1 MTKHQKINR
10 KHFIAATGTA
20 AAGLALAGPNVLT
33 AAKAPKKARLA
44 LVGTGSRGSGMWG
57 RSVVQEYGDIVEFV
71 GLSDP
76 NPLRMAYVKKYMG
89 VDCPTFTNFDEMM
102 TKTKPDRLI
111 VTTPD
116 SLHHDYT
123 VRGLAYGSD
132 VIVEKPMAT
141 DEKKVQSIIDAEKKY
156 KGNVTV
162 TFNARHGNLSRKLK
176 EILMAGTIGDVT
188 SVDFNEYLDTD
199 HGASYFRRWHGIREN
214 SGTLLLHK
222 SSHHFDKLNW
232 WIDSD
237 PVEAFGYGDLEFYGK
252 NGPFRSTNCRPCP
265 HKNKCEYFWD
275 ITKAG
280 ARMKGLYIDAEKA
293 DGYLRDACLFR
304 EEIDI
309 YDKMGVTIKYK
320 NNVQVV
326 YSLTTYSPYEGEFV
340 AFNGT
345 KGRLEAM
352 NYKRT
357 PWARA
362 DHDEIRLTMNFGD
375 TKVMAIT
382 PGTGGHG
389 GSDVSLK
396 GRIFRNPSAPDPMGL
411 MAGTRAGAMS
421 SLIGIAASKSID
433 TGKPVRIDKLVKL

>member
-1 MTKHQKINR
+1 MKTHQGMNR
-10 KHFIAATGTA
+10 KKFIATTTGA
-20 AAGLALAGPNVLT
+20 AAGVALAGPNII
-33 AAKAPKKARLA
+33 AAALAPKKTTLA

-57 RSVVQEYGDIVEFV
+57 RSVVREYGDIVEFV
-71 GLSDP
+71 GLADP
-76 NPLRMAYVKKYMG
+76 NPLRMAYVKEYMG
-89 VDCPTFTNFDEMM
+89 VDCPTFTDFDEMM
-102 TKTKPDRLI
+102 EKTKPQKLI

-116 SLHHDYT
+116 GVHHDYA
-123 VRGLAYGSD
+123 VRGLQYGAD

-141 DEKKVQSIIDAEKKY
+141 DEQKVQAILDAEKEY
-156 KGNVTV
+156 KGTVTV
-162 TFNARHGNLSRKLK
+162 TFNARHGNVARKLK
-176 EILMAGTIGDVT
+176 EILMAGTIGTVT

-237 PVEAFGYGDLEFYGK
+237 PVEVFGYGDLEFYGK
-252 NGPFRSTNCRPCP
+252 NGPFRAVNCRTCP
-265 HKNKCEYFWD
+265 HKNNCEYFWD

-280 ARMKGLYIDAEKA
+280 AHYKGLYADAEKA

-304 EEIDI
+304 DEIDI

-326 YSLTTYSPYEGEFV
+326 YSLTIYSPYEGEFV
-340 AFNGT
+340 TFNGA

-352 NYKRT
+352 IYKRT
-357 PWARA
+357 PWERP
-362 DHDEIRLTMNFGD
+362 DYDEIRLTMNFGD
-375 TKVMAIT
+375 TQVMQIK

-433 TGKPVRIDKLVKL
+433 TGKPVQIDNLVKL